1 MSHYSALFY
10 EMEEKSFMLSQ
21 KKFCVLFV
29 DNMFLNQSAN
39 MIMQY

>member
-1 MSHYSALFY
+1 MKWKKSHLT
-10 EMEEKSFMLSQ
+10 MLSQ